1 MHQFKDFGIKAESKS
16 LEGEK
21 IKITKVFNLPV
32 TVQAFKIETSKFE
45 KGTGKCLHLQIE
57 LDGQQRVVFTGS
69 ANLMEQI
76 EQVPMEKF
84 PFQTIIVRQH
94 NDRFEFT

>member
-32 TVQAFKIETSKFE
+32 TVEAFKIETSE
-45 KGTGKCLHLQIE
+45 I
-57 LDGQQRVVFTGS
+57 
-69 ANLMEQI
+69 
-76 EQVPMEKF
+76 
-84 PFQTIIVRQH
+84 
-94 NDRFEFT
+94 